1 MGSEFAPSNSRRAI
15 FKRSLRDS
23 RASGPGAWLGPDAPD
38 ISPPSTGSVIPIV
51 GLGKEEAAVET
62 GMASLGISAECALV
76 AGVADPALPM
86 ATADGKCGDP
96 VLLMRRALPDILNA
110 CQRRHKPLDAPIP
123 EHAERWPSGRRR
135 SPGK

>member
-1 MGSEFAPSNSRRAI
+1 MGSGFAPSNSRRAI
-15 FKRSLRDS
+15 FKRSLKDS
-23 RASGPGAWLGPDAPD
+23 RASGPGIWLGLDAPD
-38 ISPPSTGSVIPIV
+38 ISPPSTGLVILIV

-62 GMASLGISAECALV
+62 GMASLGISAGCAL
-76 AGVADPALPM
+76 VADPALPM

-96 VLLMRRALPDILNA
+96 VLLMRRTLPDILNA